1 MQKSNKK
8 TDTNNHDPNK
18 IAKVA
23 EIISLLEEAQKT
35 KDWIFQQIKSKHL
48 HLPVK
53 RSMNSFQVL
62 NFCPEEFL
70 SDLLKTLKAKDIDD
84 IGDINSI
91 TKTYHW
97 FFTDI
102 VAGSNPTIP
111 SKEQARK
118 VVIECTS
125 VFN

>member
-8 TDTNNHDPNK
+8 ESTSKNYIK
-18 IAKVA
+18 IEQIA
-23 EIISLLEEAQKT
+23 EILSFLEEAQKT
-35 KDWIFQQIKSKHL
+35 KDWIFQEIKRKHL
-48 HLPVK
+48 KLPVK
-53 RSMNSFQVL
+53 RSMNSFQIL
-62 NFCPEEFL
+62 NLCPDDFT

-84 IGDINSI
+84 IGDINSF

-111 SKEQARK
+111 SKEQPAK
-118 VVIECTS
+118 L
-125 VFN
+125 